1 MGNAYIVGAVRTPG
15 GKKDGKLKKT
25 SWEEALSI
33 IANQIKK
40 LKKEEKDKN
49 KDFSDP
55 EVMQVLKKAIK
66 RNQDA
71 FEQFSKAGRN
81 DLAEKEQMEIK
92 IISRYLPDELSSSE
106 IEKLVQGIIS
116 EVNAK
121 DQKDIGKVMAIIKQ
135 NHADSVDMGLASKLV
150 KTILSAD

>member
-1 MGNAYIVGAVRTPG
+1 M
-15 GKKDGKLKKT
+15 KDKIQKDLIESMKSGSKNDVEILRFVI
-25 SWEEALSI
+25 SLI
-33 IANQIKK
+33 
-40 LKKEEKDKN
+40 KKEEKDKN
-49 KDFSDP
+49 KDFSDS

-92 IISRYLPDELSSSE
+92 IISRYLPDELSTSE

-121 DQKDIGKVMAIIKQ
+121 DQKDIGKVMAINKQ

>member
-1 MGNAYIVGAVRTPG
+1 M
-15 GKKDGKLKKT
+15 KDKIQKDLIESMKSGSKNDVEILRFVI
-25 SWEEALSI
+25 SLI
-33 IANQIKK
+33 
-40 LKKEEKDKN
+40 KKEEKDKN
-49 KDFSDP
+49 KDFSDS
-55 EVMQVLKKAIK
+55 EVIQVLKKAIK

-81 DLAEKEQMEIK
+81 DLAEKEQMEIE
-92 IISRYLPDELSSSE
+92 IISRYLPDELSASE

-121 DQKDIGKVMAIIKQ
+121 DQKDIGKVMTVIKQ

>member
-1 MGNAYIVGAVRTPG
+1 M
-15 GKKDGKLKKT
+15 KDKIQRDLIESMKSGSKNDVEILRFVI
-25 SWEEALSI
+25 SLI
-33 IANQIKK
+33 
-40 LKKEEKDKN
+40 KKEEKDKN
-49 KDFSDP
+49 KDFSDS
-55 EVMQVLKKAIK
+55 EVIQVLKKAIK

>member
-1 MGNAYIVGAVRTPG
+1 MYQSWSFQVILHLYI
-15 GKKDGKLKKT
+15 
-25 SWEEALSI
+25 
-33 IANQIKK
+33 
-40 LKKEEKDKN
+40 
-49 KDFSDP
+49 
-55 EVMQVLKKAIK
+55 LKKAIK

-92 IISRYLPDELSSSE
+92 IISRYLPDELSASE

-121 DQKDIGKVMAIIKQ
+121 DQKDIGKVMAVIKQ